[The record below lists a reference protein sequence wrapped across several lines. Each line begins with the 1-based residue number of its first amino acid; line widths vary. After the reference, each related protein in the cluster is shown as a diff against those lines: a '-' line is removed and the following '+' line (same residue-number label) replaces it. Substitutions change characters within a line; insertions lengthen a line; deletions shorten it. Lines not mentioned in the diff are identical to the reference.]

1 MKIRVLGYNGGIA
14 IDWHTTSFL
23 IDDNILIDAGT
34 GVSKLSLAE
43 MSRVTD
49 IFLTHSHLDHIAGV
63 PLMIDS
69 IFSQI
74 ETPIRVHARAETLE
88 ALRAHIFNWIIW
100 PDFSVLPT
108 TDRPVIRFEELSPGA
123 SVKLR
128 GRTIHS
134 IPVNHVVPA
143 VGYCVENDSGVFA
156 FSGDTTTND
165 SFWDGLNRFARLDLL
180 FVEAAFPDC
189 DLDIARKS
197 KHYCPQLLAADLP
210 KLRHHP
216 RICLTHPK
224 PGAEDVIL
232 TECQTRLKDFA
243 IKALE
248 GDEVFQI

>member
-14 IDWHTTSFL
+14 INWHTTSFL
-23 IDDNILIDAGT
+23 IDDDILIDAGT
-34 GVSKLSLAE
+34 GVSKLSLSE
-43 MSRVTD
+43 MRRVTD

-74 ETPIRVHARAETLE
+74 ETPVRVHARAETLE
-88 ALRAHIFNWIIW
+88 ALRNHIFNWVIW
-100 PDFSVLPT
+100 PDFSVLPRP
-108 TDRPVIRFEELSPGA
+108 DHPVIRFEELPPGGF
-123 SVKLR
+123 VKLG

-143 VGYCVENDSGVFA
+143 VGYCVAADNAVFA

-165 SFWDGLNRFARLDLL
+165 TFWDGLNRFERLDLL
-180 FVEAAFPDC
+180 FIEAAFPDS

-224 PGAEDVIL
+224 PGAEDIIL
-232 TECQTRLKDFA
+232 AECQTHLKGSA
-243 IKALE
+243 IKTLE